1 LNNRAKLIEEW
12 FKVDQDSQQIIDEI
26 IDNETDEQ
34 VEDYLNDKNKQ
45 GDLET

>member
-1 LNNRAKLIEEW
+1 
-12 FKVDQDSQQIIDEI
+12 VDQDSQQIIDEI